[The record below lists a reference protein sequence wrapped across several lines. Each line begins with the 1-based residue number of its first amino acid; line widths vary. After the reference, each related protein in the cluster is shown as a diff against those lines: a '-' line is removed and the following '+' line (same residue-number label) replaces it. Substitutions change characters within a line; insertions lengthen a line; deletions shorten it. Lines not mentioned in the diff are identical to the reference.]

1 MEKAQA
7 STHDMQRPVVL
18 AAASAFYQAV
28 DFFDWESG
36 AHIGTLTGLIAQPHE
51 LASDN
56 DNRRLFLTHTYRS
69 GAYGTGAEPGHEISI
84 IDVDSQSVADVID
97 IHPFIAPHGVQYNK
111 ATGLLFAS
119 VEKSDAGNG
128 VIIIDPQSRTV
139 LEHIPTQ
146 AENSHW
152 VAVTQAGDRCFVTH
166 KEAPFLSVLDV
177 QERRVVDT
185 VALPGGAEE
194 VDLSCDDR
202 FAYTPTPHQTT
213 PAPENHA
220 QSRLVKIDTHTLEVV
235 ASAELPRANSAV
247 RAGAHGNV
255 YVTQMTPTRRKFGSE
270 RGALHVLDGATMTV
284 RGTVPLGSESFTI
297 REAPDG
303 ASVCVANGASGTV
316 SVVDLATLTVTRT
329 LNIPPSRDFPFS
341 GTHGLSFVS

>member
-1 MEKAQA
+1 MEKVQA
-7 STHDMQRPVVL
+7 STHDMQRSVVL

-69 GAYGTGAEPGHEISI
+69 GAYGTGAEPGHEGSI

-119 VEKSDAGNG
+119 VEESDAGNG
-128 VIIIDPQSRTV
+128 VIIIDPQSRKV
-139 LEHIPTQ
+139 LDHIPTQ

-152 VAVTQAGDRCFVTH
+152 VAVTQTGDRCFVTH

-177 QERRVVDT
+177 RQRLRDADDTDWPQVRQRARRPSHPRWRNDDGPWHGPAWQRV
-185 VALPGGAEE
+185 LHYPGGPRRR
-194 VDLSCDDR
+194 LGLRRQRSIKHR
-202 FAYTPTPHQTT
+202 QRRRPGHPH
-213 PAPENHA
+213 
-220 QSRLVKIDTHTLEVV
+220 
-235 ASAELPRANSAV
+235 
-247 RAGAHGNV
+247 
-255 YVTQMTPTRRKFGSE
+255 
-270 RGALHVLDGATMTV
+270 
-284 RGTVPLGSESFTI
+284 
-297 REAPDG
+297 
-303 ASVCVANGASGTV
+303 
-316 SVVDLATLTVTRT
+316 
-329 LNIPPSRDFPFS
+329 
-341 GTHGLSFVS
+341 

>member
-28 DFFDWESG
+28 DFFNWESG

-69 GAYGTGAEPGHEISI
+69 GAYETGAEPGHEISI
-84 IDVDSQSVADVID
+84 IDVDSQSLADVID

-111 ATGLLFAS
+111 ATALLFAS

-139 LEHIPTQ
+139 LDHIPTP

-152 VAVTQAGDRCFVTH
+152 VAVTKAGDRCFVTH
-166 KEAPFLSVLDV
+166 KEAPSSRCSTYRNVASSTRLHYRA
-177 QERRVVDT
+177 EPRRST
-185 VALPGGAEE
+185 RLATTA
-194 VDLSCDDR
+194 S
-202 FAYTPTPHQTT
+202 PTPPPRTRLKGTMRQVHSPIRARLTT
-213 PAPENHA
+213 
-220 QSRLVKIDTHTLEVV
+220 T
-235 ASAELPRANSAV
+235 
-247 RAGAHGNV
+247 G
-255 YVTQMTPTRRKFGSE
+255 
-270 RGALHVLDGATMTV
+270 LDDCD
-284 RGTVPLGSESFTI
+284 R
-297 REAPDG
+297 
-303 ASVCVANGASGTV
+303 
-316 SVVDLATLTVTRT
+316 
-329 LNIPPSRDFPFS
+329 
-341 GTHGLSFVS
+341 